1 MSAVI
6 QARKYVRMW
15 VRRGRSEWRGWWQK
29 WSRVGEVDESTK
41 SCLAQGVH
49 LMLCVCVFSIYTTQC
64 CTGVSL
70 LLHNH
75 LIYNFINLSRLIS
88 TFEWQG
94 AILVTAALIL
104 LCILFG
110 ILFRPLQPII
120 NNNKLKVEFRG
131 GGSLLKEKFRIIH
144 NFYVLFFIK
153 TNNQSLHYLITISII
168 FFLIWRKRNSK
179 AIRCP
184 YNIQIYVN
192 IFLSVNFT
200 LIHIHM

>member
-1 MSAVI
+1 MCFQYILHSV
-6 QARKYVRMW
+6 
-15 VRRGRSEWRGWWQK
+15 
-29 WSRVGEVDESTK
+29 
-41 SCLAQGVH
+41 
-49 LMLCVCVFSIYTTQC
+49 

-75 LIYNFINLSRLIS
+75 LIYNSINLSRLIS

-153 TNNQSLHYLITISII
+153 TNNQSLHYFITIAII
-168 FFLIWRKRNSK
+168 LFVFFKMEK
-179 AIRCP
+179 KK
-184 YNIQIYVN
+184 
-192 IFLSVNFT
+192 F
-200 LIHIHM
+200 